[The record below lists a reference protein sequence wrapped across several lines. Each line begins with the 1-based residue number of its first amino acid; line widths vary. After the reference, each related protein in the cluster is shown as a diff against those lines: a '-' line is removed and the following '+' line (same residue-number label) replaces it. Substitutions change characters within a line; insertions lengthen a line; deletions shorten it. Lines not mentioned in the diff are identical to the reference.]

1 MKKHFTVMLN
11 DISRVNKLVT
21 TAHASSCTITAKSGR
36 YVVDAK
42 SILGILSLDITKPI
56 EIECEGDEDA
66 IDLFTDDIG
75 EFVTYQF

>member
-21 TAHASSCTITAKSGR
+21 TGHTSSCTITAKSGR

-66 IDLFTDDIG
+66 IDLFADDIG
-75 EFVTYQF
+75 EFVIR